1 MRSDVTLHLVLLL
14 CVFAFPSTETQ
25 AYRRFVSRR
34 RPGQSFAAM
43 KNSRLSFTVQTGVFT
58 LSKYYFGIRVSIKSV
73 SKDDSYFYLAFLFP
87 LGVSLVVINCICL
100 SFMQI
105 HTDFYFDYI
114 IYSGLLI
121 FCCQNVATPLL

>member
-1 MRSDVTLHLVLLL
+1 MI
-14 CVFAFPSTETQ
+14 
-25 AYRRFVSRR
+25 FVISLAE
-34 RPGQSFAAM
+34 SFAL
-43 KNSRLSFTVQTGVFT
+43 KLDKT
-58 LSKYYFGIRVSIKSV
+58 ICPEISI
-73 SKDDSYFYLAFLFP
+73 FLFE

>member
-1 MRSDVTLHLVLLL
+1 MLPITPAISIQQSITEQLNKKCNQNAILKGKSLKTLENKGFEALL
-14 CVFAFPSTETQ
+14 Q
-25 AYRRFVSRR
+25 
-34 RPGQSFAAM
+34 
-43 KNSRLSFTVQTGVFT
+43 
-58 LSKYYFGIRVSIKSV
+58 
-73 SKDDSYFYLAFLFP
+73 LFK

>member
-1 MRSDVTLHLVLLL
+1 MLIKSAFPGFCLLL
-14 CVFAFPSTETQ
+14 
-25 AYRRFVSRR
+25 
-34 RPGQSFAAM
+34 
-43 KNSRLSFTVQTGVFT
+43 K
-58 LSKYYFGIRVSIKSV
+58 
-73 SKDDSYFYLAFLFP
+73 

-121 FCCQNVATPLL
+121 FCCQNVAINTLWHNRQLNQSIFQQNKHAVELKVYIPNSTVYISSTGNDILTKPIETNPPASKADIVFTSNIKKYVLIHSV